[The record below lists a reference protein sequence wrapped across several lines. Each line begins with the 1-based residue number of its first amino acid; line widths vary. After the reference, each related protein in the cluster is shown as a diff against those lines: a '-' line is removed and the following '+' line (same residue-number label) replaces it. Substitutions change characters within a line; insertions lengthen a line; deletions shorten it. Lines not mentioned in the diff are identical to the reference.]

1 MANTSDIGSNKAGAT
16 AKVHEKTLDGL
27 KQSVAKATAGFE
39 EAQPTIDPSLET
51 SQRGASNA
59 LLFAHDR
66 LGAYA
71 RSTQIWADGLQD
83 LAQQAAN
90 LARTSIAEA
99 NEHLKKLAAAGFET
113 EAVEMQTRIMRASA
127 EKAVAEASRLA
138 NAYIGLT
145 EKAFAATVSMSA
157 EPAR

>member
-1 MANTSDIGSNKAGAT
+1 LN
-16 AKVHEKTLDGL
+16 GL
-27 KQSVAKATAGFE
+27 KQSAAAATAGFE
-39 EAQPTIDPSLET
+39 EAEAKIGPSLET
-51 SQRGASNA
+51 LHRGASNA
-59 LLFAHDR
+59 LLFGHNT

-71 RSTQIWADGLQD
+71 RSTQIWADGLED
-83 LAQQAAN
+83 LAKQSAT

-99 NEHLKKLAAAGFET
+99 SEHLKKLAAAEFET
-113 EAVEMQTRIMRASA
+113 DALEIQTRIMRASA
-127 EKAVAEASRLA
+127 EKAGAEASRLA